1 MNACC
6 ERLENVR
13 EMIRPKEIYIE
24 ILLRTKTIM
33 LSSTT
38 TEYRTSNKRRTPPKI
53 RTDRHDTYKGCHFA
67 WLAPAIM

>member
-13 EMIRPKEIYIE
+13 EIIYIE